1 VICKSAIS
9 NPKSEIPMGHEP
21 AELETRIA
29 RCERAIFGDDDS
41 REGLSARMHMTE
53 TTLSK
58 IDATLSRVTW
68 LMITGIIVGILNLVI
83 TRPGT
88 HAPSQSTSVITG
100 DASDLSQLATHRTY
114 LTTADVAAKE
124 KVSVREVIDMIAQG
138 EIEPAPEKTGREYR
152 IAANYRILPQSAAS
166 CGTEDE

>member
-1 VICKSAIS
+1 
-9 NPKSEIPMGHEP
+9 MGHEP

-53 TTLSK
+53 TTLEK
-58 IDATLSRVTW
+58 IDATLSKLNW
-68 LMITGIIVGILNLVI
+68 LIIAGVLVGILNLVI
-83 TRPGT
+83 TRSQSGSASPT
-88 HAPSQSTSVITG
+88 QSTSVITG

>member
-1 VICKSAIS
+1 MV
-9 NPKSEIPMGHEP
+9 HEP

-29 RCERAIFGDDDS
+29 RCERALFGDDDS
-41 REGLSARMHMTE
+41 SEGLSARMHMTE
-53 TTLSK
+53 TTLNK
-58 IDATLSRVTW
+58 IEAAINRVTW

-100 DASDLSQLATHRTY
+100 DATDLTSAPATHRTY

-124 KVSVREVIDMIAQG
+124 KVSVREVVDMIAQG
-138 EIEPAPEKTGREYR
+138 EIEPPPEKAGREYR
-152 IAANYRILPQSAAS
+152 IAANYRILPHPAAS
-166 CGTEDE
+166 CGTDDQ

>member
-1 VICKSAIS
+1 
-9 NPKSEIPMGHEP
+9 MGHEP
-21 AELETRIA
+21 ADIETRLA
-29 RCERAIFGDDDS
+29 RCERTLYGDDDS
-41 REGLSARMHMTE
+41 SEGLSARMHMTE
-53 TTLSK
+53 TTLEK

-100 DASDLSQLATHRTY
+100 DATDLTQFATHRTY

-124 KVSVREVIDMIAQG
+124 KVSVREVVDMIAQG
-138 EIEPAPEKTGREYR
+138 EIEPPPEKIGREYR
-152 IAANYRILPQSAAS
+152 IAANYRILPHPAAS
-166 CGTEDE
+166 CVDSSL